1 MWRADRASSKGARR
15 TGRGSRTIRARGV
28 RGRFRP
34 NSARRPSEDFIS
46 CENWKRKKREH
57 SESAAKASPFRSD
70 ARRSG
75 LGSSPGIAFRSVRGS
90 QRSSKPGSSQG
101 TAGNAGAWMDSARAS
116 GTPEM
121 RLLGDYRR
129 GSGSHRGHRSQF
141 TQSSVTEGSRL
152 AQQDGPSWGEDVLPL
167 GSEPSGPGEA
177 PGTARRTKDAPRK
190 RREGNISFIDGSKPG
205 SGVFGTPGASAFAYP
220 PYPTP
225 ISALTSRR

>member
-1 MWRADRASSKGARR
+1 MTNYAVLTVHIAEHSMWRADRASSKGARR

-46 CENWKRKKREH
+46 CEDWKRKKREH

-101 TAGNAGAWMDSARAS
+101 AAGNAGAWVDSARAS
-116 GTPEM
+116 GTQEM
-121 RLLGDYRR
+121 RLLGDYRP
-129 GSGSHRGHRSQF
+129 GSGSDPWHRWQLA
-141 TQSSVTEGSRL
+141 QSSVTNCEL
-152 AQQDGPSWGEDVLPL
+152 ARQQDGPSWGEDVLPL
-167 GSEPSGPGEA
+167 GSEPSGPGNTRNRAQDQGRA
-177 PGTARRTKDAPRK
+177 PEVG
-190 RREGNISFIDGSKPG
+190 RREHRG
-205 SGVFGTPGASAFAYP
+205 Y
-220 PYPTP
+220 
-225 ISALTSRR
+225 

>member
-1 MWRADRASSKGARR
+1 MTNYAVLTVHIAEHSMWRADRASSKGARR

-90 QRSSKPGSSQG
+90 QRPSKPGSSEG
-101 TAGNAGAWMDSARAS
+101 SVGNAGARLDSPCAP

-121 RLLGDYRR
+121 RLLGDYRP
-129 GSGSHRGHRSQF
+129 GSGSDPCHRWQLA
-141 TQSSVTEGSRL
+141 QSSLT
-152 AQQDGPSWGEDVLPL
+152 DGES
-167 GSEPSGPGEA
+167 
-177 PGTARRTKDAPRK
+177 ARAAGMDR
-190 RREGNISFIDGSKPG
+190 
-205 SGVFGTPGASAFAYP
+205 PGARTYCPWVPSP
-220 PYPTP
+220 PDQEMARHRAQSQGRASEAARMEHRVYFRFEVWE
-225 ISALTSRR
+225 SGF

>member
-1 MWRADRASSKGARR
+1 MTNYAVLTVHIAEHSMWRADRASSKGARR

-34 NSARRPSEDFIS
+34 NIARRPSEDFIS

-167 GSEPSGPGEA
+167 GSEPSGPGGSTRNCAQDQGRAPEA
-177 PGTARRTKDAPRK
+177 ARR
-190 RREGNISFIDGSKPG
+190 EHL
-205 SGVFGTPGASAFAYP
+205 VY
-220 PYPTP
+220 
-225 ISALTSRR
+225 